1 MVLLSFI
8 NPLSQE
14 GQEIVKEKG
23 DLNNVFNINE
33 ELISTAT
40 HDERQN
46 IADDTLIPN
55 SYGDLAIKRIQWYIE
70 RKNNKDFNPDDYSY
84 FFNEEITEE
93 DVISFHLISQA
104 IATNFNINSRE
115 SRLFVESQ
123 GKIVEERLLKLIEQD
138 RKEIMNRILSSLV
151 IQDNITWTYLKEL
164 VASKKISLT
173 DLVLDNGNIILDKEE
188 FIEKFQDKFNDRSPD
203 RMYEIIIGDNIKEL
217 ILTKMIMQNTEHY
230 LEKIKEMSATI
241 EIHPNIV
248 KLQEEIANTI
258 AELSTKYS
266 GFYGTGGLGGDMKI
280 GKLLRDAFPPC
291 IANTVSGV
299 SSGGRNDAIVLLLTS
314 FVSYARLYPMIFR
327 NEGVDIKVSDIDSN
341 LNITLNEILPLI
353 YEAADNC
360 SPPLFDDQPQE
371 KINITS
377 KLGFGM
383 HSDLAL
389 EHEGETTWYTPMSCE
404 KIKMH
409 LPQLCKPDKTCA
421 KIGNPLSYY
430 SRAKWVLEK
439 EGNGENGAKSGT
451 DTGAG
456 SVENSVETTNNE

>member
-23 DLNNVFNINE
+23 DLNSVFNLNE
-33 ELISTAT
+33 ELISIAT
-40 HDERQN
+40 HDKRQN
-46 IADDTLIPN
+46 IDDDELIPN

-70 RKNNKDFNPDDYSY
+70 RKNNKDFNNDDYSY
-84 FFNEEITEE
+84 FFNEEITEA
-93 DVISFHLISQA
+93 DVISFHLISQSL
-104 IATNFNINSRE
+104 ATNFNINSRE
-115 SRLFVESQ
+115 VRLFVESQ
-123 GKIVEERLLKLIEQD
+123 GKIIEERLLKLMEQD
-138 RKEIMNRILSSLV
+138 RKEIVNKILSGL
-151 IQDNITWTYLKEL
+151 ILQDNISWTYLKEL

-173 DLVLDNGNIILDKEE
+173 DLVLDNGNIILDKED
-188 FIEKFQDKFNDRSPD
+188 FIEHFGDKFKDRSPD
-203 RMYEIIIGDNIKEL
+203 RMYEIIIGENIKEL
-217 ILTKMIMQNTEHY
+217 ILTKMIMQNTEDY

-241 EIHPNIV
+241 EIHPNIS
-248 KLQEEIANTI
+248 KLGEKIATVI
-258 AELSTKYS
+258 GELSTKYS
-266 GFYGTGGLGGDMKI
+266 GFYGTGGPGGDMKI
-280 GKLLRDAFPPC
+280 GKLLREAFPPC
-291 IANTVSGV
+291 IANTVEGV

-314 FVSYARLYPMIFR
+314 FVSYARLYPGIFR
-327 NEGVDIKVSDIDSN
+327 NEGVDIKVSDIDPN
-341 LNITLNEILPLI
+341 LTITLNEILPLI

-383 HSDLAL
+383 HNDPTL

-409 LPQLCKPDKTCA
+409 LPQLCKPDKICA

-430 SRAKWVLEK
+430 SRAKWFLQK
-439 EGNGENGAKSGT
+439 EGNEDSDESGT
-451 DTGAG
+451 ESGT
-456 SVENSVETTNNE
+456 